1 MGTIIAALPIFHSG
15 SKVQPLS
22 LEYVNA
28 DSQIAAEIFLES
40 ARLFVSEPQWAD
52 NSFERL
58 EMLEKNLASID
69 RSPLKWKKKEE
80 RSMNE

>member
-1 MGTIIAALPIFHSG
+1 MDTIIAALPILHSR
-15 SKVQPLS
+15 SKVHTLS

-28 DSQIAAEIFLES
+28 DSQVTAETFLES

-58 EMLEKNLASID
+58 EMLEKKSLQ
-69 RSPLKWKKKEE
+69 
-80 RSMNE
+80 